1 MICCFFLEAFF
12 FGGRA
17 ADIFYCVAGLFFKG
31 GSTGFRAGATC
42 GGDGAVGGGGLEPE
56 EAALEPE
63 VAVLEPEL
71 VALELEVVVLESE
84 VVALEPKVV
93 ALETEA
99 TQSCLAL
106 PHHHPQHY
114 DMLMT
119 VKPKRYM
126 RKPLSKRMQNKV
138 SGQMYRQFSSAPRIR
153 FMTRR
158 WW

>member
-17 ADIFYCVAGLFFKG
+17 ADIFIVWPASSL
-31 GSTGFRAGATC
+31 R
-42 GGDGAVGGGGLEPE
+42 VGPPVFVLEPRVEAMGWSVGGGLEPE

-93 ALETEA
+93 ALEPEVAALETEA

-119 VKPKRYM
+119 TCETKEVYEETAK
-126 RKPLSKRMQNKV
+126 
-138 SGQMYRQFSSAPRIR
+138 
-153 FMTRR
+153 
-158 WW
+158 